1 MFRLIN
7 DLFNLF
13 FPRICQACGEALAP
27 VDEEICLSCLYLLPY
42 THFHLDADNAMVQS
56 LWGRV
61 PVEGAAAFLYFHKG
75 GKVQHMIHRFKYK
88 KRHQIG
94 TFLGRIYGYQLLK
107 QTPYNTVDMIIPVPL
122 FKKKQ
127 RKRGYNQSEVFAKGL
142 SIALGVPVETNILF
156 RTKESESQTRKTQS
170 QRWENVK
177 EIFSVIHA
185 EQLEGKHILLVDD
198 VMTTGATIEA
208 CATTLLKDN
217 NVRISVVTIAYAG

>member
-42 THFHLDADNAMVQS
+42 THFHLDTDNAMVQS
-56 LWGRV
+56 FWGRV

-127 RKRGYNQSEVFAKGL
+127 RKRGYNQSEIFAKGL
-142 SIALGVPVETNILF
+142 SMALGVPVETNILF